1 MLLKIDDQFFDSSQ
15 ALRGGIH
22 YFLVSLFFA
31 IDHFYS
37 WRMSAKESGNVNL
50 RSVIQDHH
58 KQTLVNNHHVYTASV
73 WWLI

>member
-1 MLLKIDDQFFDSSQ
+1 MLLKIDDQFLDSSQ

-22 YFLVSLFFA
+22 YFLVSLFFFLA
-31 IDHFYS
+31 IAHFYS

-58 KQTLVNNHHVYTASV
+58 HKHVH
-73 WWLI
+73 